1 MTDKESEK
9 ERKKERELTYVEHTN
24 QNIKSQRYTNMFKLH
39 FLGGPFYVMY

>member
-9 ERKKERELTYVEHTN
+9 ERKKENWHMWNIQN

-39 FLGGPFYVMY
+39 FLGGPFDVMY